1 MGKYEKR
8 VGKIWE
14 KYDPNSKDGELDL
27 FIKSYHP
34 SVIDLERRIHS
45 LEKEILFGIK
55 NQDPKRRTSEIEDAI
70 YRSWSYFM
78 KHDKLDFLF
87 RESCD
92 EYLCR
97 WFYGIEMGTENWTGK
112 STFEF
117 DEENLDELWNNIW
130 EWSSEEGCWGGED
143 IKKLIWENEY
153 GLRTKTLRNIK
164 EIQEMI
170 TPDMKKEI
178 EERKRKADTCY
189 ESFTPLR
196 EKFESDDEAGKMDDW
211 TSGQRREA
219 RPVFRHNRSDHE
231 KQTWE
236 VQYICEDIWG
246 DLDHKAI
253 YEKVRKEKGE
263 D

>member
-14 KYDPNSKDGELDL
+14 KYDPNSFDQDLDI
-27 FIKSYHP
+27 FINQNHP

-45 LEKEILFGIK
+45 IVRQILFGIQ
-55 NQDPKRRTSEIEDAI
+55 NQNSDRRKSFVEDTI
-70 YRSWSYFM
+70 YQSWSYFM

-87 RESCD
+87 RECCD

-97 WFYGIEMGTENWTGK
+97 RFYGIEMGEENWTGK

-117 DEENLDELWNNIW
+117 DEKDLDELWNNIW
-130 EWSSEEGCWGGED
+130 EWSSEEGHWGSED

-153 GLRTKTLRNIK
+153 GLRRDCLSSIK

-170 TPDMKKEI
+170 SPEMKAEI
-178 EERKRKADTCY
+178 EERKRKTETCY
-189 ESFTPLR
+189 KVFRPLR
-196 EKFESDDEAGKMDDW
+196 EKFESDNEAGKMDDW
-211 TSGQRREA
+211 SVGQWREA
-219 RPVFRHNRSDHE
+219 KPVFRHDRDYS

-246 DLDHKAI
+246 DLDHEAI
-253 YEKVRKEKGE
+253 YEKVRKEQEK